1 VNLEINAGNVTAK
14 HPESIHHRILVGV
27 ARAVMQICLR
37 HGGGAAVQ
45 LIKPGQERRYPDA
58 PGYPDLVG
66 LAVASVEVKTAV
78 GAFNLHC
85 LTHAD
90 FLAEIA
96 GIVTK
101 GFDSNGVRAEA
112 SFAPASLMMMSWER
126 EEADDDDQDPGKW
139 SGKNGQDNARR
150 QIPGNG
156 IVKGRPTVTVE

>member
-1 VNLEINAGNVTAK
+1 MKTKPIVLSISLLLMSGTALADDDCDDPVANWQPRENLREKLEAEGWTV
-14 HPESIHHRILVGV
+14 HRIKVDDG
-27 ARAVMQICLR
+27 C
-37 HGGGAAVQ
+37 
-45 LIKPGQERRYPDA
+45 Y
-58 PGYPDLVG
+58 
-66 LAVASVEVKTAV
+66 EV
-78 GAFNLHC
+78 
-85 LTHAD
+85 
-90 FLAEIA
+90 
-96 GIVTK
+96 K